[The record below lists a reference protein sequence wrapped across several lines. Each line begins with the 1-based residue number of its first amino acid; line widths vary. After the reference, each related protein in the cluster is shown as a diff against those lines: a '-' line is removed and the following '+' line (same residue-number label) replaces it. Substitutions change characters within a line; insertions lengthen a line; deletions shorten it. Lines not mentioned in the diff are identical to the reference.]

1 MTTPLCTFCSHAYP
15 ASRLCV
21 RCGPQCV
28 PCQQALDAAR
38 WRYLRTLAM
47 VVGGLD
53 HGSEGGLMSDTS
65 TSIVEA
71 ILSDLRDRRGLG
83 NEWDNISDDI
93 QEEVRATWIGIVD
106 DILTSE
112 RD

>member
-1 MTTPLCTFCSHAYP
+1 
-15 ASRLCV
+15 
-21 RCGPQCV
+21 
-28 PCQQALDAAR
+28 
-38 WRYLRTLAM
+38 
-47 VVGGLD
+47 
-53 HGSEGGLMSDTS
+53 MSDTS